1 MAKDFPA
8 GHHIVPHSHERA
20 QLIFA
25 AHGAMLIATREGSW
39 AVPPQRAVWMPGGVT
54 HEIRMAGDVAMRTLY
69 VRGDAAARLAPTV
82 RVLAVSPLL
91 RELILRACALPL
103 SYDEAGP
110 AGRLMTLILD
120 EIAALPTVALDLPL
134 PRDARLGRICRA
146 LSAEPGATRT
156 LSDWGREAGASP
168 RTLARLFVKETG
180 LTFAA
185 WRQQARLLAATA
197 MLGAGEPITRI
208 ALDLGYESPSAFTAM
223 FKRALGA
230 PPSHYFGSGVAALRS
245 AAGGSVSAN
254 PRRGPSD
261 RSHRGAPEGQRAA
274 VKTLLVRR
282 AQAGHPRA
290 DQAIVLRMTGAF
302 AVDHRDSDGTTR
314 FRAAPLRARRRVRM
328 PCPMPGCIVDLRSL
342 IGSSRNRVGKL
353 TG

>member
-1 MAKDFPA
+1 MALAPRPRPRSTDPADYQRVPRPVAAMAKDFRA

-197 MLGAGEPITRI
+197 MLGG
-208 ALDLGYESPSAFTAM
+208 G
-223 FKRALGA
+223 RADHAHRARPRLR
-230 PPSHYFGSGVAALRS
+230 VAVRVHGDVQARARRPAQPLLRRRGRVPGS
-245 AAGGSVSAN
+245 AAGGTDSAN
-254 PRRGPSD
+254 PRRG
-261 RSHRGAPEGQRAA
+261 
-274 VKTLLVRR
+274 TLR
-282 AQAGHPRA
+282 
-290 DQAIVLRMTGAF
+290 DQ
-302 AVDHRDSDGTTR
+302 
-314 FRAAPLRARRRVRM
+314 
-328 PCPMPGCIVDLRSL
+328 
-342 IGSSRNRVGKL
+342 K
-353 TG
+353 

>member
-1 MAKDFPA
+1 MAPGPRLRPRSTDPADYQRVPRPVAAMAKDFAA
-8 GHHIVPHSHERA
+8 GHHILPHSHERA

-69 VRGDAAARLAPTV
+69 VRDDAAARLAPTV

-146 LSAEPGATRT
+146 LSAEPGATHT

-230 PPSHYFGSGVAALRS
+230 PPSHYFG
-245 AAGGSVSAN
+245 GGTRGLGFAVDGTDSAN
-254 PRRGPSD
+254 PRRG
-261 RSHRGAPEGQRAA
+261 GIATA
-274 VKTLLVRR
+274 VV
-282 AQAGHPRA
+282 PRK
-290 DQAIVLRMTGAF
+290 R
-302 AVDHRDSDGTTR
+302 
-314 FRAAPLRARRRVRM
+314 
-328 PCPMPGCIVDLRSL
+328 
-342 IGSSRNRVGKL
+342 
-353 TG
+353 